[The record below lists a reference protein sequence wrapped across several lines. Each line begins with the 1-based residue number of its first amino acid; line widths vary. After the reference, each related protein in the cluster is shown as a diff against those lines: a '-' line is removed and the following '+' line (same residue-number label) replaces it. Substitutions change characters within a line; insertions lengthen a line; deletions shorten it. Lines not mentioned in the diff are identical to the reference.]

1 MDKQFDARKLRFI
14 MWELLYCADGVYSTA
29 GFVLMTRLVEKLQG
43 SDCDVGDDVL
53 RLDVAGLLD

>member
-1 MDKQFDARKLRFI
+1 
-14 MWELLYCADGVYSTA
+14 
-29 GFVLMTRLVEKLQG
+29 MTRFVEKLQG